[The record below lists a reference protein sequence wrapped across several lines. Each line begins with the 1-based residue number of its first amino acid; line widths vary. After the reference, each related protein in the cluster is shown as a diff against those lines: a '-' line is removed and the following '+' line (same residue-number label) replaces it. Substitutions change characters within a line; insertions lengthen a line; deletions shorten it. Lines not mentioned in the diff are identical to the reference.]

1 MRSLGELDQEEKASV
16 FAGYLNGIS
25 IRAEIEED
33 APGGPWTIWVHDE
46 EKLEQ
51 ARSEITLFRQ
61 SPTDPKY
68 QKIARE
74 GEVRAQATTRK
85 EKKLRRKEE
94 QLARRWRFD
103 FRKIKSQTGRF
114 TLSLIVISV
123 IAYLLSHL
131 SEAFIRLLL
140 ISGIKKEYEFLP
152 EVLHGQLWRLVTPIF
167 LHSLSSP
174 LHIIFNMYWLFELG
188 RMIESRRGG
197 RFLLF
202 FVLILAVSSNL
213 CQYMLSGPEFGG
225 MSGVVYGLFG
235 YIWMKGKFDPE
246 DGLMLHPTT
255 IMVML
260 FWFVFC
266 FFGSLNIANGAHAG
280 GLAVGTLW
288 GYLSSKLRSRR

>member
-1 MRSLGELDQEEKASV
+1 MRSIGEFDQEVQALQ
-16 FAGYLNGIS
+16 FCGYLNGIA
-25 IRAEIEED
+25 IRAEVEED
-33 APGGPWTIWVHDE
+33 EEGGPWTIWVHDE
-46 EKLEQ
+46 ERLDQ
-51 ARSEITLFRQ
+51 AQSEIILFRQ

-74 GEVRAQATTRK
+74 GEVRAQATARK
-85 EKKLRRKEE
+85 EEKLRRKEE
-94 QLARRWRFD
+94 KLARRWRFD
-103 FRKIKSQTGRF
+103 GRVGRF
-114 TLSLIVISV
+114 TLSLIGISV

-140 ISGIKKEYEFLP
+140 ISGIKKEYAFLP

-213 CQYMLSGPEFGG
+213 CQYMLSGPGFGG

-235 YIWMKGKFDPE
+235 YIWMKGKFDPG

-255 IMVML
+255 IMIML

-288 GYLSSKLRSRR
+288 GYLSSKLLGRS